1 MIEEVGSRLLE
12 AIAADRLLVLCG
24 AGLSMA
30 PPSNLPSA
38 TAVARTC
45 SDAYAKYTGNPLD
58 VTIREDIAR
67 MSRHFREFARFENF
81 FIAKLV
87 PWAQLTGQANSG
99 HEAIADLLACGAVAS
114 ASTTNFDTLVEN
126 AATQLGEPD
135 FRAVVDAGDLAQYT
149 PHSPYLK
156 LHGCAVRSRQ
166 STIWCSEQLTDAAI
180 KQRMDQFKTWL
191 AANLNGK
198 DLVFVGFWSDWS
210 YLTKLLA
217 EQLATVTP
225 QHVYLVDPA
234 TVEDLEQ
241 KAPELWAW
249 AQGADIT
256 FHHCQDSGSDF
267 LDELRRRWSTVYI
280 NRLVNESQDTYTHL
294 FGADPVEMVWDPSRS
309 AEVLYALRRDLSG
322 TSRATVVRS
331 RHPEDENHVAG
342 AIHQR
347 LLECGATYSAH
358 RYELGGRSIRLVS
371 GRGRLL
377 SCVKATFH
385 QEPPVQDPADVVIC
399 AGSVPDASPV
409 NIVRAAG
416 PATIIRTGALDNW
429 TTHDELVTEL
439 QEPHV

>member
-38 TAVARTC
+38 TEVARTC
-45 SDAYAKYTGNPLD
+45 SDAYVKYTGNPLD
-58 VTIREDIAR
+58 VTIQEDIAR
-67 MSRHFREFARFENF
+67 LSRHFWECARFENF

-87 PWAQLTGQANSG
+87 PWAQLTGEANSG
-99 HEAIADLLACGAVAS
+99 HGALADLLACGAVAS
-114 ASTTNFDTLVEN
+114 VSTTNFDTLVEK
-126 AATQLGEPD
+126 AAANLGEPD
-135 FRAVVDAGDLAQYT
+135 FRAVVDAGDLAQHT

-180 KQRMDQFKTWL
+180 KQRMDQFKIWL
-191 AANLNGK
+191 AATLNGK

-217 EQLATVTP
+217 EQLTTVTP

-241 KAPELWAW
+241 KAPELWDW
-249 AQGADIT
+249 VQGADIT
-256 FHHCQDSGSDF
+256 FHHCQDSGSNF

-280 NRLVNESQDTYTHL
+280 NTLLNESHDTYNRL
-294 FGADPVEMVWDPSRS
+294 FGADPVEMVSDPSRS

-331 RHPEDENHVAG
+331 RHPEDEDHVAG

-358 RYELGGRSIRLVS
+358 RYEYGTCSLRLVS

-377 SCVKATFH
+377 SRVKETFQ
-385 QEPPVQDPADVVIC
+385 QESPVPDPADVVIC

-416 PATIIRTGALDNW
+416 PATIVRTGALDNW
-429 TTHDELVTEL
+429 TTHDQLVAEL